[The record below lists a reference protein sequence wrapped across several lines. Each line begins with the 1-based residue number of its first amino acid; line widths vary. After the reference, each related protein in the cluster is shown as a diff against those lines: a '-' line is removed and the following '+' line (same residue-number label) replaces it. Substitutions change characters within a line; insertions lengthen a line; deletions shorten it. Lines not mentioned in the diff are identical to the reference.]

1 MALRRVA
8 HALAGSAAT
17 RQLYLYSFDPTC
29 KRLGGQAWISLLNLL
44 TELLLCIKY
53 GQGEFP
59 KAISSPMLG
68 ITVAFVLVYVVM
80 TVVLM
85 LRFRSEDRR
94 NKRA

>member
-1 MALRRVA
+1 
-8 HALAGSAAT
+8 
-17 RQLYLYSFDPTC
+17 
-29 KRLGGQAWISLLNLL
+29 
-44 TELLLCIKY
+44 
-53 GQGEFP
+53 
-59 KAISSPMLG
+59 MLG